1 MNKINQTIFQRKS
14 QKSQKY
20 NSMSFSIERQEA
32 FRRVPSENVEF
43 GRPYA
48 SENREHFFI
57 LKTELNFFQT
67 PLIGFRRENV

>member
-1 MNKINQTIFQRKS
+1 
-14 QKSQKY
+14 
-20 NSMSFSIERQEA
+20 MSFSIERQEA